1 MESQAQLQ
9 RSRVL
14 RVESEESWEFFLS
27 QAKDQSCPVVV
38 HFTASWCAPSI
49 AMKHFFEE
57 LALNF
62 QDILFLLVDVDEV
75 KGVASKMEVK
85 AMPTFMFFNGA
96 DQVDKIVGAN
106 PEEIK
111 KRVASFAQS
120 FRAHS

>member
-9 RSRVL
+9 KFRVL

-85 AMPTFMFFNGA
+85 AMPTFIFFNGA
-96 DQVDKIVGAN
+96 NQVDKIVGAN
-106 PEEIK
+106 PDEIK
-111 KRVASFAQS
+111 RRVASFAQS